1 MYEYFFGKII
11 ELNPAYV
18 VIETSGIAYFVN
30 ISISTYSKLNNL
42 GECKLYI
49 HQFIREDAHVLYGFF
64 EKKEREI
71 FRHLISVSGVGPSIA
86 RMMLSTSSPSEIQQA
101 IVQNDVNYLK
111 KIKGIGEKTAQ
122 RIIVD
127 LKDKLGKLGDGSEIF
142 VLQNNTIKDEAL
154 SALIMLGF
162 PKSSIEKVID
172 KVLSTDKDLTV
183 EGLVK
188 KALKNL

>member
-1 MYEYFFGKII
+1 MYEYFIGKII
-11 ELNPAYV
+11 ELNPAFL

-30 ISISTYSKLNNL
+30 ISLNTYSKLNNL
-42 GECKLYI
+42 TECKIYV
-49 HQFIREDAHVLYGFF
+49 HQSIREDAHVLFGFF

-71 FRHLISVSGVGPSIA
+71 FRSLISVSGVGPSIA

-101 IVQNDVNYLK
+101 VVQNDVNYLK

-127 LKDKLGKLGDGSEIF
+127 FKDKFGKLVDAGEIF
-142 VLQNNTIKDEAL
+142 IIQDNTIKDEAL

-162 PKSSIEKVID
+162 PKSSIEKLLINYF
-172 KVLSTDKDLTV
+172 LLT
-183 EGLVK
+183 K
-188 KALKNL
+188 M